1 MLIKYRGRDPKDR
14 QPVDI
19 PGADGVAPGDVVDV
33 DEAVGVSLLAAGA
46 SHHDNG
52 DVEPA
57 AWACWVP
64 AAKTEAKA
72 AAKTD
77 TADPAVTKED

>member
-1 MLIKYRGRDPKDR
+1 MRIKYRGRDPKDR

-64 AAKTEAKA
+64 AKA

-77 TADPAVTKED
+77 PADPAVTKED